1 MEHIVHKE
9 KMEIII
15 MDLVQNNQ
23 NEQLVTDGSEST
35 FMEDVVEASKN
46 QPVIVDFWAPWCGP
60 CKTLGPALEAEINS
74 HPGKIKMV
82 KIDIDQNQSIAQQM
96 RIQSIPAVFAFVDG
110 QPVDGFQGAK
120 TPSEIKDF
128 VQKVIS
134 LGPNNNS
141 EEGLESAL
149 EMAEKMLEDSEF
161 SESLEVFLAI
171 IDQDA
176 KTIKAY
182 AGVVKSYLGLGE
194 LSKAQDFIA
203 NLSGDIADKK
213 ELNSVKAQVEL
224 ASQAESYGDISNL
237 RQIVLDQPE
246 NHQAQL
252 ELAVSLFSKGN
263 PEEAIELLLEILKN
277 DLQWND
283 GSARIKLIKLLD
295 SMNTNDSLALKG
307 RRKLSSI
314 IFA

>member
-1 MEHIVHKE
+1 
-9 KMEIII
+9 
-15 MDLVQNNQ
+15 MDLTQKKQND
-23 NEQLVTDGSEST
+23 QLITDGSEST
-35 FMEDVVEASKN
+35 FMDDVVEASKK

-60 CKTLGPALEAEINS
+60 CKSLGPALEAEINNHS
-74 HPGKIKMV
+74 GKVKMV

-128 VQKVIS
+128 VKKVIS
-134 LGPNNNS
+134 LGPKNNAD
-141 EEGLESAL
+141 EGLDSAL
-149 EMAEKMLEDSEF
+149 EMAGKMLEDGEF
-161 SESLEVFLAI
+161 SDSLEVFLAI

-176 KTIKAY
+176 KTTKAY
-182 AGVVKSYLGLGE
+182 AGVVKSYLGLSE
-194 LSKAQDFIA
+194 LNKAQEFIL
-203 NLSGDIADKK
+203 NLPGDVVDKK
-213 ELNSVKAQVEL
+213 ELISVKVQVEL
-224 ASQAESYGDISNL
+224 ASQAESYGDTSNL
-237 RQIVLDQPE
+237 RQLVLDQPE
-246 NHQAQL
+246 NHQARM

-277 DLQWND
+277 DLQWNE
-283 GSARIKLIKLLD
+283 GTARLQLIKFLD
-295 SMNTNDSLALKG
+295 SMDANDPLALKG

>member
-1 MEHIVHKE
+1 
-9 KMEIII
+9 
-15 MDLVQNNQ
+15 MDLVQKKQ
-23 NEQLVTDGSEST
+23 NDQLVTDGSEST
-35 FMEDVVEASKN
+35 FMDDVVEASKN

-60 CKTLGPALEAEINS
+60 CKSLGPALEAEINNHS
-74 HPGKIKMV
+74 GKVKMV

-128 VQKVIS
+128 VKKVIS
-134 LGPNNNS
+134 LGPNNNAD
-141 EEGLESAL
+141 EGLESAL
-149 EMAEKMLEDSEF
+149 EMAEKMLEDGEF
-161 SESLEVFLAI
+161 SDSLEVFLAI

-176 KTIKAY
+176 KATKAY
-182 AGVVKSYLGLGE
+182 AGVVKSYLGLSE
-194 LSKAQDFIA
+194 LNRAQEFIL
-203 NLSGDIADKK
+203 NLPGDVVDKK
-213 ELNSVKAQVEL
+213 ELISVKVQVEL
-224 ASQAESYGDISNL
+224 ASQAESYGDTSNL
-237 RQIVLDQPE
+237 RQLVLDQPE
-246 NHQAQL
+246 NYQARM

-277 DLQWND
+277 DLQWNE
-283 GSARIKLIKLLD
+283 GTARLQLIKFLD
-295 SMNTNDSLALKG
+295 SMDANDPLALKG

>member
-1 MEHIVHKE
+1 
-9 KMEIII
+9 
-15 MDLVQNNQ
+15 MDLMQKKQND
-23 NEQLVTDGSEST
+23 QLVTDGSEST
-35 FMEDVVEASKN
+35 FMDDVVEASKN

-60 CKTLGPALEAEINS
+60 CKSLGPALEAEINNHS
-74 HPGKIKMV
+74 GKVKMV

-203 NLSGDIADKK
+203 NLSGDIADKT

-224 ASQAESYGDISNL
+224 VSQAESYGDISNL

-277 DLQWND
+277 DLQWNE
-283 GSARIKLIKLLD
+283 GTARLQLIKFLD
-295 SMNTNDSLALKG
+295 SMDANDPLALKG

>member
-9 KMEIII
+9 KMEINI
-15 MDLVQNNQ
+15 MDLVQKNQ

-246 NHQAQL
+246 NHQARL

-277 DLQWND
+277 DLQWNE
-283 GSARIKLIKLLD
+283 GTARLQLIKFLD
-295 SMNTNDSLALKG
+295 SMDANDPLALKG

>member
-1 MEHIVHKE
+1 
-9 KMEIII
+9 
-15 MDLVQNNQ
+15 MDLVQKKQ
-23 NEQLVTDGSEST
+23 NDQLVTDGSEST
-35 FMEDVVEASKN
+35 FMDDVVEASKN

-60 CKTLGPALEAEINS
+60 CKSLGPALEAEINNHS
-74 HPGKIKMV
+74 GKVKMV

-128 VQKVIS
+128 VKKVIS

-149 EMAEKMLEDSEF
+149 EMAEKMLEDGEF
-161 SESLEVFLAI
+161 SDSLEVFLAI

-176 KTIKAY
+176 KTTEAY
-182 AGVVKSYLGLGE
+182 AGVVKSYLGLSE
-194 LSKAQDFIA
+194 LNKAQEFIL
-203 NLSGDIADKK
+203 NLPGDVVDKK
-213 ELNSVKAQVEL
+213 ELISVKAQVEL
-224 ASQAESYGDISNL
+224 ASQAESYGDTSNL
-237 RQIVLDQPE
+237 RQLVLDQPE
-246 NHQAQL
+246 NHQARM

-263 PEEAIELLLEILKN
+263 AEEAIELLLEILKN
-277 DLQWND
+277 DLQWNE
-283 GSARIKLIKLLD
+283 GSARLQLIKLLD
-295 SMNTNDSLALKG
+295 SMNANNLLALKG